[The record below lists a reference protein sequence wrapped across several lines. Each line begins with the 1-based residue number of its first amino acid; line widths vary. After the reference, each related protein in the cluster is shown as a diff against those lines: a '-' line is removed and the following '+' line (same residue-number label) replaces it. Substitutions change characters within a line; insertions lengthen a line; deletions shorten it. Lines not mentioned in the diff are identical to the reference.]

1 VCIYSLANVEFE
13 GDPSLCN
20 VHSRPVVRMLKDG
33 VAVEP
38 GVAFQ
43 HHKPETTVLQIS
55 FIVWYALR
63 CTVDVDVLYTYT
75 VYYCAALFAMALT
88 LFILRL

>member
-1 VCIYSLANVEFE
+1 MCAYSLANVEFE

-55 FIVWYALR
+55 FIVWYYCGQGGGPGVARCGVRHTLPQQKISFGAL
-63 CTVDVDVLYTYT
+63 
-75 VYYCAALFAMALT
+75 
-88 LFILRL
+88 